1 MRQTTIQPLRGSD
14 WGRWEESR
22 GVGVMLEEMVE
33 RELSLAVEAGEDRN
47 LAKSLT
53 VDVDQGED

>member
-1 MRQTTIQPLRGSD
+1 
-14 WGRWEESR
+14 
-22 GVGVMLEEMVE
+22 MLEEMVE
-33 RELSLAVEAGEDRN
+33 RALSLAVEAGEDGN